1 MSQMNQKKT
10 KVSMDEQNPQQM
22 NTQGNTE
29 LIYIFLVFC
38 PVLSSLLVFVTLQNC
53 AGDISPLEE
62 CFKEADYDEFL
73 EIIRNGLEKTSHPKH
88 VVIVG
93 AGMAGLTAAYTL
105 LEAGHKVTVLE
116 ASNRVGGRVDTYRDQ
131 KEGWYAELGAMRV
144 PESHRIVHE
153 YSKKFG
159 LRMSELQHDDD
170 SGWYLLNNVRRRI
183 WEVNQD
189 PSLLGYDVYPSEK
202 GKTATQLYS
211 ESLKKVAEEVSQTN
225 CSYILQKY
233 DTFSTKQYLVQVAN
247 LSHGAVQMIGD
258 ILNEDSGYYLSFI
271 ESLRNS
277 QNFVFSNG
285 FNKIDGGFD
294 QLPRAIY
301 RAFPE
306 AVHFN
311 ARVVR
316 IEQRGQAVTVVY
328 QTPAKTL
335 SSVTADYAVVTSTA
349 RATRRISFDPPLSLN
364 KTDALRSIHHRSL
377 NKVYLACSK
386 RFWEDDGIRGG
397 MSITDRPS
405 RFIYYLAQN
414 FSGGSGVLLASY
426 VQSDDSLFFLSLSDE
441 DILDIILD
449 DLSAIHQLP
458 KKEIQSFCHS
468 WLIKRWSLDAY
479 SMCAITSFVPYQF
492 IDYSESVKMP
502 EGRIHF
508 AGEHTSHLHG
518 WLDTVIKSGLRAA
531 KEINIA
537 SGKDHVGMKAN
548 EKGEL

>member
-1 MSQMNQKKT
+1 
-10 KVSMDEQNPQQM
+10 MDI
-22 NTQGNTE
+22 
-29 LIYIFLVFC
+29 LL
-38 PVLSSLLVFVTLQNC
+38 LSLLLFFVTLHNC
-53 AGDISPLEE
+53 AGESNPLED
-62 CFKEADYDEFL
+62 CFKEDDYDEFL
-73 EIIRNGLEKTSHPKH
+73 EIIRNGLEKTSHPRH

-93 AGMAGLTAAYTL
+93 AGMAGLSAAYTL

-116 ASNRVGGRVDTYRDQ
+116 ASNRVGGRVDTYRDE

-144 PESHRIVHE
+144 PESHSIVHE
-153 YSKKFG
+153 YSEKFG
-159 LRMSELQHDDD
+159 LRMTEIQQDGD
-170 SGWYLLNNVRRRI
+170 SGWYLLNNIRRRI
-183 WEVNQD
+183 REVDED

-202 GKTATQLYS
+202 GKTAKQLYT
-211 ESLKKVAEEVSQTN
+211 ESLEKVAEEVRQTN
-225 CSYILQKY
+225 CTYILHKY
-233 DTFSTKQYLVQVAN
+233 DTFSTKQYLIQVAN
-247 LSHGAVQMIGD
+247 LSRGAVQMIGD

-277 QNFVFSNG
+277 NNFVFSDR
-285 FNKIDGGFD
+285 FNKIEGGFD
-294 QLPRAIY
+294 QLPIAIY

-306 AVHFN
+306 SVHFN

-316 IEQRGQAVTVVY
+316 IEQKGQTVTVVY
-328 QTPAKTL
+328 QTLAKTL
-335 SSVTADYAVVTSTA
+335 SSMTADYVVVTSTA

-377 NKVYLACSK
+377 TKVYLTCSK

-414 FSGGSGVLLASY
+414 FSGGSGVVLASY
-426 VQSDDSLFFLSLSDE
+426 VQSDDSMFFLSLSNE

-449 DLSAIHQLP
+449 DLSAIHQRP
-458 KKEIQSFCHS
+458 KKELRTLCYS
-468 WLIKRWSLDAY
+468 WVIKRWSLDTY

-492 IDYSESVKMP
+492 IDYSEPVKMP

-537 SGKDHVGMKAN
+537 SGKDHARMKAQV
-548 EKGEL
+548 KGEL